1 MSFEMMFVS
10 SLLLTMFAMLIFEV
24 ARADMVIFSVLI
36 ILLLSGILTV
46 DEALSGF
53 SNEGM
58 LTVALLFIVA
68 GTVQKSGLIDRM
80 MERLL
85 KNSRNHTDSMLRFFV
100 PTSAFSAFLNN
111 TPIVVT
117 FTPIIKKWCENRGIA
132 PSKFLIPLSY
142 ATILGGMITL
152 MGTSTNLVVH
162 GLMLDYG
169 LDGFS
174 LFTLT
179 VVGIPVALIGLVYLF
194 TIGYKLLPDNKGF
207 GQQIKEDS
215 KEYIAEMQVTQDFGH
230 LGRRVEQAGL
240 RDLKGLYL
248 IEIIRDDFQ
257 RISPVRSTTVIQSGD
272 RLIFTGLIS
281 TIADLQKI
289 KGLELE
295 TGTNFDLDDLK
306 DGSINLVDAV
316 VSNQSSLLSKS
327 IKQSQ
332 FRSRYDAG
340 VIAVHR
346 NNERIRSKIGDI
358 VLKPGD
364 SLLLVAGTDFV
375 EKYQQSNDFFVV
387 SSLDTPASLNQNAKK
402 GWFSILIL
410 FAMIMTVTLGW
421 LSMFKA
427 TALAVLVFLS
437 TKVITPQEAKKYV
450 HFNVLLLIASSLG
463 IGTAMMKTGLA
474 DWIAAVLL
482 DFGEPLGIVVILF
495 IIYILTNV
503 FTEIITN
510 SAAAVIMLPI
520 GIEMAQTLAID
531 PIGIAVLIAI
541 AASASFVT
549 PIGYQTNL
557 IVYGPGGYK
566 FTDYVKVGFPL
577 SLLVMV
583 TSVFIIYNVWF

>member
-1 MSFEMMFVS
+1 MTFEMMFVLM
-10 SLLLTMFAMLIFEV
+10 LLLTMFAALIFEV
-24 ARADMVIFSVLI
+24 ARPDMVIFSVLV
-36 ILLLSGILTV
+36 ILLLSGVLTI
-46 DEALSGF
+46 DEALNGF

-68 GTVQKSGLIDRM
+68 GAIQKSGLIDQLM
-80 MERLL
+80 KKWLQ
-85 KNSRNHTDSMLRFFV
+85 NSRTHTSSMLRFFV
-100 PTSAFSAFLNN
+100 PISALSAFLNN

-117 FTPIIKKWCENRGIA
+117 FTPIIKKWCEDRGIA

-152 MGTSTNLVVH
+152 IGTSTNLVVH
-162 GLMLDYG
+162 GLMLDFG
-169 LDGFS
+169 LEGFS
-174 LFTLT
+174 LFTLAI
-179 VVGIPVALIGLVYLF
+179 VGIPVAIIGLIYLF

-207 GQQIKEDS
+207 GQRIKEDF
-215 KEYIAEMQVTQDFGH
+215 KEYIAEMLVTQDFGH
-230 LGRRVEQAGL
+230 LDKSVWQAGL

-248 IEIIRDDFQ
+248 IEIIRGDE

-281 TIADLQKI
+281 TIADLQKM
-289 KGLELE
+289 KGLKLE
-295 TGTNFDLDDLK
+295 TGTNIDLDDLK
-306 DGSINLVDAV
+306 DGSTKLVDAV
-316 VSNQSSLLSKS
+316 VSDQSSLLSKS

-346 NNERIRSKIGDI
+346 NNERIKSKVGDI

-387 SSLDTPASLNQNAKK
+387 SSLDTPAALNRSTKK
-402 GWFSILIL
+402 GWFSIIMLL
-410 FAMIMTVTLGW
+410 AMIVTVTLGW

-427 TALAVLVFLS
+427 LALTVLVFL
-437 TKVITPQEAKKYV
+437 TAKIITPQEAKKYV

-463 IGTAMMKTGLA
+463 IGAAIRKTGLA
-474 DWIAAVLL
+474 EWVANGLL
-482 DFGEPLGIVVILF
+482 DFGDLLGLVATLF

-503 FTEIITN
+503 FTEIVTN
-510 SAAAVIMLPI
+510 SAAAVMMLPI
-520 GIEMAQTLAID
+520 GIEMAQTLAVE
-531 PIGIAVLIAI
+531 PTGIAVLITI
-541 AASASFVT
+541 AASASFIT

-566 FTDYVKVGFPL
+566 FMDYVKVGLPL

-583 TSVFIIYNVWF
+583 TSVLIIYYVWF